1 MSDLEEMGLI
11 LQPHASSGRIPSDM
25 GYRLYVDHL
34 MQQKELKPEEKK
46 YLQSVVARDINQ
58 IDYLME
64 ESAKALSLLTN
75 YTTFVSEPVGQRT
88 RIKQIR
94 LLPFDSSSVLLI
106 IATGDNFIKKPG
118 HQDGTAAPTEEKIFY
133 MGCCLNNVL
142 QAAR

>member
-1 MSDLEEMGLI
+1 MCIRDS
-11 LQPHASSGRIPSDM
+11 
-25 GYRLYVDHL
+25 YVDHL

-88 RIKQIR
+88 TVSYTH
-94 LLPFDSSSVLLI
+94 LF
-106 IATGDNFIKKPG
+106 
-118 HQDGTAAPTEEKIFY
+118 HQ
-133 MGCCLNNVL
+133 
-142 QAAR
+142 R